1 MDISPN
7 LIMKMINNI
16 KMSNYTLVKKCRIC
30 GGENL
35 HLILDLG
42 KQPPANSLIE
52 KSQLDLSEP
61 VFPLRLFW
69 CNDCF
74 LVQLLDIV
82 KKEFLFK
89 HYLYMTSA
97 SKPIVE
103 HFTKYAL
110 DIHNQ
115 FLKKQENPFV
125 VEIGSN
131 DGSLLRQ
138 FKKLG
143 SCILGIEPASNLAK
157 LANDS
162 GITTMND
169 FFSLSNAKKIVESK
183 NVSIVVANNVI
194 GHVENLHDLM
204 EGIKILIGEHGVF
217 VFEVPYLLDL
227 VKKLEFDTV
236 YHEHLSYFSVL
247 PIINLIERF
256 NLEIFDVE
264 KQSVHGGT
272 LRIFV
277 SKKNNF
283 KIKDSVKKFIK
294 LEYEFGINNIKTYD
308 KFSDDVQNLKNKI
321 IKLLY
326 KLKNEKKSLF
336 GYGASAKG
344 NVLLNYCNI
353 DSSILDYIID
363 TTPLKQGKFTPVTHI
378 PIVSSDQISNSEN
391 GSIALLL
398 AWNYENQ
405 ILDKEYD
412 FRSNGGK
419 FLIPI
424 PEPIIK

>member
-1 MDISPN
+1 
-7 LIMKMINNI
+7 
-16 KMSNYTLVKKCRIC
+16 MSKYNLVKNCRIC
-30 GGENL
+30 NSTNL

-42 KQPPANSLIE
+42 EQPPANSLID
-52 KSQLDLSEP
+52 KSQLNTIEP
-61 VFPLRLFW
+61 KFPLRLFW
-69 CNDCF
+69 CGDCF

-82 KKEFLFK
+82 NKEHLFK

-97 SKPIVE
+97 SKPIVD
-103 HFTKYAL
+103 HFKKYAV
-110 DIHNQ
+110 DIFNK
-115 FLKKQENPFV
+115 FLNKQENPFV

-131 DGSLLRQ
+131 DGSLLRE

-143 SCILGIEPASNLAK
+143 SSILGIEPASNLAK

-162 GITTMND
+162 DITTLND
-169 FFSLSNAKKIVESK
+169 FFSLDIAKNIIQSK
-183 NVSIVVANNVI
+183 NASIVVANNVI

-204 EGIKILIGEHGVF
+204 EGIKILIGEQGVF
-217 VFEVPYLLDL
+217 IFEVPYLLDL

-236 YHEHLSYFSVL
+236 YHEHLSYFSIL

-256 NLEIFDVE
+256 NLEIFDIQ

-272 LRIFV
+272 LRIFI

-283 KIKDSVKKFIK
+283 NIKDNVNKFIK

-321 IKLLY
+321 KELLH

-353 DSSILDYIID
+353 DYNILDYVVD
-363 TTPLKQGKFTPVTHI
+363 TTPLKQGKFTPGTHI
-378 PIVSSDQISNSEN
+378 PILSSEKISDKGNN
-391 GSIALLL
+391 DVGLLL
-398 AWNYENQ
+398 AWNYESE
-405 ILDKEYD
+405 ILKKEKS
-412 FRSNGGK
+412 FRSKGGK

-424 PEPIIK
+424 PFPILK

>member
-1 MDISPN
+1 
-7 LIMKMINNI
+7 
-16 KMSNYTLVKKCRIC
+16 MSKYNLVKNCRIC
-30 GGENL
+30 NSTNL

-42 KQPPANSLIE
+42 EQPPANSLID
-52 KSQLDLSEP
+52 KSQLNTIEP
-61 VFPLRLFW
+61 KFPLRLFW
-69 CNDCF
+69 CGDCF

-82 KKEFLFK
+82 NKEHLFK

-97 SKPIVE
+97 SKPIVD
-103 HFTKYAL
+103 HFKKYAV
-110 DIHNQ
+110 DIFNK
-115 FLKKQENPFV
+115 FLNKQENPFV

-131 DGSLLRQ
+131 DGSLLRE

-143 SCILGIEPASNLAK
+143 SSILGIEPASNLAK

-162 GITTMND
+162 DITTLND
-169 FFSLSNAKKIVESK
+169 FFSLDIAKNIVQSK
-183 NVSIVVANNVI
+183 NASIVVANNVI

-204 EGIKILIGEHGVF
+204 EGIKILIGEQGVF
-217 VFEVPYLLDL
+217 IFEVPYLLDL

-236 YHEHLSYFSVL
+236 YHEHLSYFSIL

-256 NLEIFDVE
+256 NLEIFDIQ

-272 LRIFV
+272 LRIFI

-283 KIKDSVKKFIK
+283 NIKDNVNKFIK

-321 IKLLY
+321 KELLH

-353 DSSILDYIID
+353 DYNILDYVVD
-363 TTPLKQGKFTPVTHI
+363 TTPLKQGKFTPGTHI
-378 PIVSSDQISNSEN
+378 PILSSEKISDKGNN
-391 GSIALLL
+391 DVGLLL
-398 AWNYENQ
+398 AWNYESE
-405 ILDKEYD
+405 ILKKEKS
-412 FRSNGGK
+412 FRSKGGK

-424 PEPIIK
+424 PFPILK